1 MNWKI
6 PLFKMYWDTQDIV
19 AVTKVIKRGT
29 YWTMG
34 PEIHTLENNIAGFI
48 GKKYGVSFNSG
59 TSALHATLL
68 AYNIKHGNEVI
79 VPSFTFIATANVVV
93 LTGATPVF
101 ADIEKQS
108 YALDPEDVKE
118 KAKRQ
123 GYW

>member
-6 PLFKMYWDTQDIV
+6 PLFKMYWDTQDII
-19 AVTKVIKRGT
+19 AVTKVIKRGS

-34 PEIHTLENNIAGFI
+34 PEIESLETTIADFI
-48 GKKYGVSFNSG
+48 GKKHGISFNSG

-68 AYNIKHGNEVI
+68 AYDIKHGDQVI

-108 YALDPEDVKE
+108 YALRP
-118 KAKRQ
+118 
-123 GYW
+123 